1 MERRDA
7 IEANATRAIEREL
20 RLRAATARR
29 APLVARSR
37 ERAASWTESA
47 ASRARAAALD
57 FERVVERDDLDV
69 FERARRQGWVLRE
82 KYHRKAVPE
91 GRVRAPGVHARE
103 Y

>member
-47 ASRARAAALD
+47 VSRARAAALD
-57 FERVVERDDLDV
+57 FERVVERRDLDV

-91 GRVRAPGVHARE
+91 WRVLAPGVHARE